1 MGYLPYCTNSR
12 FYKYN
17 QVMGKVLKNV
27 PKKPLLTK
35 SVLLR
40 NSAKVLMTGQ
50 FFIVVHRA
58 SKFHKMLE
66 SVAS

>member
-1 MGYLPYCTNSR
+1 
-12 FYKYN
+12 
-17 QVMGKVLKNV
+17 MGKVLKNV

-50 FFIVVHRA
+50 FFIVVQRA

>member
-1 MGYLPYCTNSR
+1 
-12 FYKYN
+12 
-17 QVMGKVLKNV
+17 MGKVLKNV